1 MVNRCSNTY
10 YYKKHLNFMK
20 KIFDIDKIKKL
31 RKELHQNPELSDNE
45 YKTAERIANF
55 LHELAP
61 DELIRGIGGNGI
73 ACIFKGGK
81 EGPSVLFRC
90 DMDALPI
97 DESNDFDHK
106 SVNNGVAHKCGH
118 DGHMAIISG
127 LAEVFSKNKP
137 ERGQVVLVYQPSEEN
152 GQGANRMLNDKKW
165 DKIKADYVFALHN
178 LPGYKKKAIVTKNE
192 NFASASKGMII
203 KLKGKTSHAAEPEN
217 GITPAIAMA
226 DIIKELS
233 YLPKKENTF
242 ADFTLVTVI
251 HARLGEV
258 AFGTTPGYAE
268 IMATLR
274 TFTNRDMEVLTEQAE
289 IITKH
294 FAAENFLSC
303 EISYTEDFPATFNDE
318 GLNETVKE
326 SAKELKLEIQNLE
339 NPFKWSEDFG
349 HFTNKYPGVL
359 FGVGSGENHPQLHNP
374 DYDFPDDIIED
385 SVKLLYQIFKNIT
398 KDQNNQ

>member
-1 MVNRCSNTY
+1 MRCSNTY
-10 YYKKHLNFMK
+10 YYKKHLNPMNK
-20 KIFDIDKIKKL
+20 LFDIDKIKSL

-55 LHELAP
+55 LHDLKP
-61 DELIRGIGGNGI
+61 DQLIRGIGGNGI
-73 ACIFKGGK
+73 ACIFKGK
-81 EGPSVLFRC
+81 KDGPSVLFRC

-97 DESNDFDHK
+97 EETNDFEYK
-106 SVNNGVAHKCGH
+106 SVNKGVAHKCGH

-127 LAEVFSKNKP
+127 LAEAFSKNRP
-137 ERGQVVLVYQPSEEN
+137 ESGQVVLVYQPSEEN
-152 GQGANRMLNDKKW
+152 GQGADRMLNDSKW
-165 DKIKADYVFALHN
+165 EKIDIDYAFALHN
-178 LPGYKKKAIVTKNE
+178 LPGFKKKTIVARNE

-203 KLKGKTSHAAEPEN
+203 KLRGKTSHAAEPEN

-226 DIIKELS
+226 EIIKELS
-233 YLPKKENTF
+233 SLPQKGETF
-242 ADFTLVTVI
+242 SDFTLVTI
-251 HARLGEV
+251 IYARLGEI

-274 TFTNRDMEVLTEQAE
+274 TYTNRDMEVLTEQAE
-289 IITKH
+289 VTTKH

-303 EISYTEDFPATFNDE
+303 EISYTEEFPATVNDQN
-318 GLNETVKE
+318 LNELVKE
-326 SAKELKLEIQNLE
+326 SAKELKLDLTDLE

-359 FGVGSGENHPQLHNP
+359 FGIGSGEDHPQLHNP

-385 SVKLLYQIFKNIT
+385 SVKLFYQIFKNIA
-398 KDQNNQ
+398 KNQNNQ